1 VSGEEFPVLAKWA
14 LGIVPEWD
22 QLLVTSLEMAASL
35 LRARWC
41 ILFLWDRDHSRL
53 LPTGLWDDCI
63 GPVPSAKELH
73 PDSPEWRAVE
83 GDRPITFLQ
92 EDLDWLGISGGG
104 QAAYPCACC
113 PVDVEG
119 TRFGLVEAIREP
131 GMAPFSEVELPELQ
145 LVSRHLGLWLS
156 NGAVLRHLRELAIT
170 DGLTSVYNHRYFQD
184 RLDVEFERAGRYS
197 RPLSLIMMDL
207 DNFKLY
213 NDVYGHQAG
222 DEALKLVARSI
233 QEAVRRIDV
242 VARYGGDEFAVILPE
257 TGSLQAMVVADR
269 IAEAIHCHDLSLP
282 KGCGADRLSICMGIS
297 SFPELAL
304 SRGQLLAQA
313 DEALYNAK
321 RSGSRKTRLWDPR
334 WKLTIPEPQ
343 LVEGLL

>member
-1 VSGEEFPVLAKWA
+1 MPIRFLREE
-14 LGIVPEWD
+14 
-22 QLLVTSLEMAASL
+22 
-35 LRARWC
+35 
-41 ILFLWDRDHSRL
+41 
-53 LPTGLWDDCI
+53 
-63 GPVPSAKELH
+63 
-73 PDSPEWRAVE
+73 
-83 GDRPITFLQ
+83 
-92 EDLDWLGISGGG
+92 LDWLGIPRGDP
-104 QAAYPCACC
+104 AAYPCVCA

-119 TRFGLVEAIREP
+119 TRFGVAEAIRDSSGE
-131 GMAPFSEVELPELQ
+131 PFSEIELSELQ
-145 LVSRHLGLWLS
+145 LVSRHLSLWLS

-170 DGLTSVYNHRYFQD
+170 DGLTAVYNHRYFQD

-207 DNFKLY
+207 DSFKLY

-222 DEALKLVARSI
+222 DEALRLVARSI
-233 QEAVRRIDV
+233 QDAVRRIDV

-269 IAEAIHCHDLSLP
+269 IAEAVHCHDLSLP
-282 KGCGADRLSICMGIS
+282 KGCGVDRLSICMGIS

-304 SRGQLLAQA
+304 GREQLLAQA

-321 RSGSRKTRLWDPR
+321 RSRGRKTRLWDPR
-334 WKLTIPEPQ
+334 WKLAIPEPQ